1 MTKYREICSKF
12 SCIDG
17 FEGWVIARIELI
29 CHCEKNNDMEFLEK
43 KSICGKCMDEKF
55 AEIVKK
61 KKRFAVL
68 EADGMRMYLI
78 KPETLGGDRKQ
89 KKEEHSDNAEKC
101 MESDKKKSYGNR
113 ICKKLYTKDDIIRF
127 TDDVKD
133 YNPIHRVEKP
143 IVPGLLMLETLL
155 ESDFMSEY
163 VKSITITFE
172 KPLFSDEILYIYDK
186 TDDEIKNETDKRN
199 AEINRD
205 KADIYKK
212 IQKAEA
218 YDKNHI
224 RCIWMAETVTDS
236 IPTGCWTSEN
246 KGCFL

>member
-17 FEGWVIARIELI
+17 FEGWVIARVELI
-29 CHCEKNNDMEFLEK
+29 CHGEKDNDRKSLEG
-43 KSICGKCMDEKF
+43 KSIYGKCMNEKS

-78 KPETLGGDRKQ
+78 KPKASGGDREQ
-89 KKEEHSDNAEKC
+89 SNEEDYSDNAEKC
-101 MESDKKKSYGNR
+101 MESDKKSYGKL
-113 ICKKLYTKDDIIRF
+113 ICKKSYTKDDIIRF

-155 ESDFMSEY
+155 ESDFISEH
-163 VKSITITFE
+163 VKSISITFE
-172 KPLFSDEILYIYDK
+172 KPLFTDEIIYIYDK
-186 TDDEIKNETDKRN
+186 TDDETENETDKRTGD
-199 AEINRD
+199 INQD
-205 KADIYKK
+205 KDDGYKK
-212 IQKAEA
+212 IRKARS
-218 YDKNHI
+218 YDKNHTT
-224 RCIWMAETVTDS
+224 CIWKAEIVTDS
-236 IPTGCWTSEN
+236 IPAGCRMSEN
-246 KGCFL
+246 KGRLL